1 MYLYQTLSINII
13 LKSIKGHNSVKKF
26 GKIICIRQYSSQ
38 HGSYTCISMHKQNC
52 IKIHQLKNNENLF
65 VIVLPFIFSI
75 SLHLQN
81 FTKILQFVH
90 QACCACSR
98 CGMGGL
104 FLCVFSSRL
113 SYVSFSNASSL
124 GWRLDILKYCGLG
137 HYNPMVLVSYYR
149 RRAR

>member
-65 VIVLPFIFSI
+65 VIVLSYIFFSI
-75 SLHLQN
+75 SMHLQN

-90 QACCACSR
+90 QI
-98 CGMGGL
+98 
-104 FLCVFSSRL
+104 L
-113 SYVSFSNASSL
+113 SINKLSTSL
-124 GWRLDILKYCGLG
+124 ENFDRNPQINSQDIEHKQNSDVDQGQ
-137 HYNPMVLVSYYR
+137 
-149 RRAR
+149 